1 MIFFIKKLGLV
12 GSDPMMQFVSFDPS
26 DSNHVNPMPAGKR
39 GVSSMRRDTP
49 ACNSTLAKMS
59 ACNSTIAKR
68 RSIDKGFSF
77 V

>member
-1 MIFFIKKLGLV
+1 MIFIIENIGLV
-12 GSDPMMQFVSFDPS
+12 GKDPMTQFVSFDPS
-26 DSNHVNPMPAGKR
+26 NSNTVNPMPAGKR

-68 RSIDKGFSF
+68 RNIDKGFSF